1 MKKKPDLIEVCL
13 TDLFTVEEELVDKG
27 YTPVVIKQ
35 LLRIRDMYAWTLAHP
50 DAKDRQFIEE
60 HILRFRMSRPMAV
73 ADLAIIK
80 QLLPMLATASR
91 EWHRWRFNEM
101 NIETYQMAKKRG
113 DTKTMERAA
122 ASYAKFNRV
131 DLEDEQT
138 VPYHLILVQPFV
150 ATDDPT
156 VLGIKPIP
164 NLDDKIKGLIDKY
177 RAETIDIDDI
187 EFEEVDLE
195 ENILFPPEDE
205 QKNSPQSC

>member
-1 MKKKPDLIEVCL
+1 MTPEGRRKPDLIEVCL
-13 TDLFTVEEELVDKG
+13 RDLFTPTDELGAKG

-35 LLRIRDMYAWTLAHP
+35 LMRIRDMYAWMLAHP
-50 DAKDRQFIEE
+50 DAKDRQFLDE
-60 HILRFRMSRPMAV
+60 HTLRFRMSRPMAV

-80 QLLPMLATASR
+80 QLLPTLASASR

-122 ASYAKFNRV
+122 ASYAKYNRV

-138 VPYHLILVQPFV
+138 LPLHLILVQPFT

-164 NLDDKIKGLIDKY
+164 NLQEKIDGMIEKY
-177 RAETIDIDDI
+177 RAETIDIDDVDY
-187 EFEEVDLE
+187 EEVDLE
-195 ENILFPPEDE
+195 ENVLFGEDE
-205 QKNSPQSC
+205 QFNN